1 MGADSPETK
10 QLCKSGSTGAP
21 GPLLDRC
28 ESEALVP
35 EEVVEL
41 AFEVTRSY
49 HFLICMYAACMNAP
63 SAGFTSLRFDVKL
76 LILQALF

>member
-10 QLCKSGSTGAP
+10 QLCKSGSLARQ
-21 GPLLDRC
+21 PLLDRR
-28 ESEALVP
+28 EEALVP

-49 HFLICMYAACMNAP
+49 HFLICMYTACMNAP
-63 SAGFTSLRFDVKL
+63 SAGFVRLRLDVK
-76 LILQALF
+76 

>member
-1 MGADSPETK
+1 VGADSPETK
-10 QLCKSGSTGAP
+10 QLCKSGSLARQ
-21 GPLLDRC
+21 PLLDRR
-28 ESEALVP
+28 EEALVP

>member
-1 MGADSPETK
+1 VGADSPERK
-10 QLCKSGSTGAP
+10 QLCKSGSLARQ
-21 GPLLDRC
+21 PLLDRR
-28 ESEALVP
+28 EEALVP